1 MRKTVLVLWLVVLVG
16 AVCAWA
22 KPQPEPSEIIL
33 EIDRDAGE
41 VGLIVLTSEDGS
53 WLEPMDELPQ
63 KKEGE
68 RRENI
73 TVYDSQSGKLV
84 EMSVHDYLVG
94 VVSGEMPASYQLE
107 ALKAQAV
114 AARTYLERKIA
125 SGGCNE
131 MEGADI
137 CTNSAH
143 CQAFCSVEK
152 RQSNWGEDFEQY
164 SAKIEEAV
172 NDTAGE
178 VLTYD
183 GRVIEALYHSSSG
196 GSTEDVA
203 AVYGNSLSY
212 LVSVDSPEEIEDIT
226 VQTSFGREEFV
237 AAVKKEYPSCGLT
250 ASGLNKQVYIES
262 YTDSGRAAM
271 IKLGN
276 VSITAREFRGLVG
289 LRSTDMKINFDK
301 DNIYFTTIGYGHGVG
316 MSQVGANVM
325 AKEGAGYR
333 EILLHYYNG
342 VDIE

>member
-22 KPQPEPSEIIL
+22 KLQPEPSEIIM
-33 EIDRDAGE
+33 EIDKDAGE
-41 VGLIVLTSEDGS
+41 VGLIILTSEDGS
-53 WLEPMDELPQ
+53 WLEPMDELPE
-63 KKEGE
+63 KKTGE
-68 RRENI
+68 RRESVK
-73 TVYDSQSGKLV
+73 VYDAQAGKLR
-84 EMSVHDYLVG
+84 EMSVHEYLVG

-143 CQAFCSVEK
+143 CQAFCTLEK
-152 RQSNWGEDFEQY
+152 RRSNWGENFEKY
-164 SAKIEEAV
+164 SDKIEEAV
-172 NDTAGE
+172 NQTAGE

-212 LVSVDSPEEIEDIT
+212 LVSVDSPENIEDIT
-226 VQTSFGREEFV
+226 VQTAFSRAEFV
-237 AAVKKEYPSCGLT
+237 SAVKKEYPSCGLT

-262 YTDSGRAAM
+262 YTESGRAAKV
-271 IKLGN
+271 KLGK
-276 VSITAREFRGLVG
+276 VILTAREFRGLMG
-289 LRSTDMKINFDK
+289 LRSTDMSIAFDK
-301 DNIYFTTIGYGHGVG
+301 DNIYFTTVGYGHGVG
-316 MSQVGANVM
+316 MSQVGANIM
-325 AKEGAGYR
+325 AKDGAGYK
-333 EILLHYYNG
+333 EILRHYYKG
-342 VDIE
+342 VEIE